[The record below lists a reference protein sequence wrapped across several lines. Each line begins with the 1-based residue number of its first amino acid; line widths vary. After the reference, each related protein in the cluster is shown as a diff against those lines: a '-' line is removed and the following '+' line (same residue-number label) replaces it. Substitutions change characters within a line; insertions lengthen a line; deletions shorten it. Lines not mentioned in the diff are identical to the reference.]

1 MKIIKMKCEHCGAT
15 LDVNTEL
22 DKIYCDYCGSEILID
37 DAALEL
43 RRIEEVKLHARKQNH
58 EQTIQEQKDFE
69 DLSAV
74 NNFKKGKLSK
84 VLLVFAAIC
93 GIVTFSHGF
102 SLAGVIAFT
111 QTALFIF
118 SWLLGMQIIK
128 HKNKKL
134 YLILALIGF
143 MLIIPFFS
151 IGNRTS
157 HESHEKDN
165 FSTNYEKINL
175 DDIYLKDQLFDV
187 KNPNGKIYTN
197 SKNGL
202 YMNLNKV
209 DQKTYESYK
218 KDLTD
223 KGYTIDVEDKTD
235 TWLAYNSEGYKIYLI
250 WYNVDN
256 KLTVDLDSPITMSEI
271 QWPTTGLAT
280 KVPKPNSS
288 LGNISLDNSETFGAN
303 IGNTT
308 KQDFENYIKA
318 CQDAGYVNNHSKSE
332 KRYSATNNDNYK
344 VVIEYHGNNTI
355 YVSVHAPK
363 EEKTNNNSINKE
375 DNKSEEKTSSNNN
388 SSTNNSSNNNS
399 SNNNSNEIRTDFK
412 NAMDSYEKFM
422 DGYISF
428 MKKYNSNPSDTE
440 LLKEYSSYMSKYNDM
455 INTYNKWNSKDL
467 NDAETKYY
475 IEVQTRVNKKL
486 TDATLTY

>member
-1 MKIIKMKCEHCGAT
+1 MT
-15 LDVNTEL
+15 
-22 DKIYCDYCGSEILID
+22 
-37 DAALEL
+37 
-43 RRIEEVKLHARKQNH
+43 
-58 EQTIQEQKDFE
+58 
-69 DLSAV
+69 
-74 NNFKKGKLSK
+74 
-84 VLLVFAAIC
+84 
-93 GIVTFSHGF
+93 
-102 SLAGVIAFT
+102 
-111 QTALFIF
+111 
-118 SWLLGMQIIK
+118 
-128 HKNKKL
+128 
-134 YLILALIGF
+134 
-143 MLIIPFFS
+143 
-151 IGNRTS
+151 
-157 HESHEKDN
+157 
-165 FSTNYEKINL
+165 
-175 DDIYLKDQLFDV
+175 
-187 KNPNGKIYTN
+187 
-197 SKNGL
+197 
-202 YMNLNKV
+202 LNKV

-332 KRYSATNNDNYK
+332 KRYSATNNDNYE

-399 SNNNSNEIRTDFK
+399 NEIRTDFK

-422 DGYISF
+422 DGYISI